1 MRHLWWVAGGKRA
14 IRECREGPAGV
25 GSGSGFRR
33 RGNGLYRTS
42 VACRG
47 SLGTPRGAVVYKFGT
62 IMKNTQTLA
71 PQKVAL
77 RFSASERG
85 SPVRFVL
92 FRRKVFTSARRVLSE
107 RSSTLGSASV
117 VVSVRHR
124 SSVTAVSVITEYST
138 RPSGPPRHLRQS
150 PTWSPPKTEGEVS
163 PLPDTRG

>member
-1 MRHLWWVAGGKRA
+1 MGRKRQD
-14 IRECREGPAGV
+14 RKGPRRLRTYTGV
-25 GSGSGFRR
+25 CQARTGE
-33 RGNGLYRTS
+33 RGNGCTAPRRPGRWL
-42 VACRG
+42 RG
-47 SLGTPRGAVVYKFGT
+47 TLRGAAVYKLGT

-85 SPVRFVL
+85 SPVRFVS
-92 FRRKVFTSARRVLSE
+92 FRRKVFISARRVLSE

-124 SSVTAVSVITEYST
+124 SPVTAVSVITEYST
-138 RPSGPPRHLRQS
+138 RPSGPPRHFRQS
-150 PTWSPPKTEGEVS
+150 PTWSPPKTEGEVP